1 MKSDLKDGKT
11 EMIGSKTDLE
21 STTKPDLLTSISD
34 LLANKLD
41 LKDS

>member
-11 EMIGSKTDLE
+11 EMIGSQTDLK
-21 STTKPDLLTSISD
+21 STTKPDLLTSKSD

-41 LKDS
+41 IKDS